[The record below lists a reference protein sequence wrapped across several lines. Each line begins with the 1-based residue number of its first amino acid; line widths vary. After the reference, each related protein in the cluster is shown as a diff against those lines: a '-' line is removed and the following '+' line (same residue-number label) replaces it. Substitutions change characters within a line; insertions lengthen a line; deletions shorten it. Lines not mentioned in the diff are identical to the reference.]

1 MPYVEIYEK
10 MGFIGP
16 GVYNFSERFARKLV
30 RLGKGKYVEKKPNV
44 VKEEKQA
51 LETKE
56 EKQAPKVTKKRTKKK

>member
-16 GVYNFSERFARKLV
+16 GVYNFSERFAKKLV
-30 RLGKGKYVEKKPNV
+30 RLGKGKYVEKPNV

>member
-1 MPYVEIYEK
+1 

-16 GVYNFSERFARKLV
+16 GVYNFSERFAKKLV
-30 RLGKGKYVEKKPNV
+30 RLGKGKYVEKPNV